1 VVTSEE
7 GPIVAT
13 YSPGR
18 RRVIFALTLTSLFLL
33 TLDIRGNQVLDGA
46 RSGFGFV
53 VRPINRAAEVVTTPV
68 VRLWRSYREFD
79 DLEEENRQLRAEI
92 DAQRSAEIS
101 AQNAIIENQDL
112 LALAGL
118 ESLASYGSV
127 TGRLVG
133 QSPSNFD
140 QQVEIDRGALHG
152 IRVGMAAINEA
163 GLVGKVTSV
172 APQSSIIMLVT
183 DPSYAVPVKIL
194 ASSDAS
200 DAAATMTA
208 TTLVSSDAGETVT
221 DVGSVAT
228 SSETDAAESTATTTT
243 TTLVEIIRETGV
255 LRGQGSDRLPRV
267 SFIASGTGFGQI
279 EVGDTVFTA
288 GGSTS
293 LAPPNIPLGRVL
305 NVITRAGTA
314 GQELEIEPT
323 ADLSRLQFV
332 RVVLYQP
339 ASEVGQ

>member
-1 VVTSEE
+1 
-7 GPIVAT
+7 VAT

-18 RRVIFALTLTSLFLL
+18 RRVILALTLTSLFLL

-46 RSGFGFV
+46 RSGFGFIFH
-53 VRPINRAAEVVTTPV
+53 PINRAGEVVTTPV

-194 ASSDAS
+194 ASNDAADAS
-200 DAAATMTA
+200 ATMTA
-208 TTLVSSDAGETVT
+208 TSVASSDVEAAAT
-221 DVGSVAT
+221 DDVSAISGTESDGS
-228 SSETDAAESTATTTT
+228 ESTTTT
-243 TTLVEIIRETGV
+243 TTTVVEIIRETGV

>member
-1 VVTSEE
+1 M
-7 GPIVAT
+7 AT

-18 RRVIFALTLTSLFLL
+18 RRVIIALALTSLFLL
-33 TLDIRGNQVLDGA
+33 TLDLRGNQVLDGV

-53 VRPINRAAEVVTTPV
+53 FRPINRAGEVVTTPV

-92 DAQRSAEIS
+92 DGQRSAEIA

-140 QQVEIDRGALHG
+140 QQVEIDRGAIHG

-194 ASSDAS
+194 ASNEAS
-200 DAAATMTA
+200 
-208 TTLVSSDAGETVT
+208 
-221 DVGSVAT
+221 GSA
-228 SSETDAAESTATTTT
+228 SSTATTTPSTTEVVTGSSQLADSQASLFTDGGSTSSAT
-243 TTLVEIIRETGV
+243 TTTVVEIIRETGV

-267 SFIASGTGFGQI
+267 SFIASGIGFGQI

>member
-1 VVTSEE
+1 M
-7 GPIVAT
+7 AT

-18 RRVIFALTLTSLFLL
+18 RRVIFALALTSLFLL
-33 TLDIRGNQVLDGA
+33 TLDLRGNQVLDGA
-46 RSGFGFV
+46 RTGFGVIF
-53 VRPINRAAEVVTTPV
+53 RPINRAGEVVTTPV
-68 VRLWRSYREFD
+68 VRLWRSYQEFD

-194 ASSDAS
+194 ASNSAM
-200 DAAATMTA
+200 AAASTVTA
-208 TTLVSSDAGETVT
+208 TTVTSSNTDEAVGEDLISSDGTMSDDT
-221 DVGSVAT
+221 
-228 SSETDAAESTATTTT
+228 ESTTT

>member
-1 VVTSEE
+1 M
-7 GPIVAT
+7 AT
-13 YSPGR
+13 YSSGR
-18 RRVIFALTLTSLFLL
+18 RRVIIALALTSLFLL
-33 TLDIRGNQVLDGA
+33 TLDLRGNQVLDGV

-53 VRPINRAAEVVTTPV
+53 FRPINRAGEVVTTPV

-92 DAQRSAEIS
+92 DGQRSAEIA

-140 QQVEIDRGALHG
+140 QQVEIDRGAIHG

-183 DPSYAVPVKIL
+183 DPSYAVPVKVL
-194 ASSDAS
+194 ASNE
-200 DAAATMTA
+200 
-208 TTLVSSDAGETVT
+208 SSGSISSTVT
-221 DVGSVAT
+221 TAPSTTEVVSGSSQLVDSQASLST
-228 SSETDAAESTATTTT
+228 EGESTSTTTT
-243 TTLVEIIRETGV
+243 TTVVEIIRETGV

-267 SFIASGTGFGQI
+267 SFIATGSGFGQI
-279 EVGDTVFTA
+279 EIGDTVFTA

>member
-1 VVTSEE
+1 MSA
-7 GPIVAT
+7 PA
-13 YSPGR
+13 
-18 RRVIFALTLTSLFLL
+18 
-33 TLDIRGNQVLDGA
+33 
-46 RSGFGFV
+46 
-53 VRPINRAAEVVTTPV
+53 
-68 VRLWRSYREFD
+68 VRLWRSFQEFD

-152 IRVGMAAINEA
+152 IRRNGGDQRGRSCWQGDERCAPVEHHHAGDRPFIRGPSEDFGAKEEVPGAATSTT
-163 GLVGKVTSV
+163 VTPV
-172 APQSSIIMLVT
+172 ADS
-183 DPSYAVPVKIL
+183 DGAAVAAVE
-194 ASSDAS
+194 AS
-200 DAAATMTA
+200 DEEATE
-208 TTLVSSDAGETVT
+208 SI
-221 DVGSVAT
+221 
-228 SSETDAAESTATTTT
+228 AETTTT
-243 TTLVEIIRETGV
+243 VVEIIRETGV

-267 SFIASGTGFGQI
+267 SFIAPATAFGQI

-293 LAPPNIPLGRVL
+293 LRL
-305 NVITRAGTA
+305 
-314 GQELEIEPT
+314 PT
-323 ADLSRLQFV
+323 SR
-332 RVVLYQP
+332 
-339 ASEVGQ
+339 

>member
-1 VVTSEE
+1 
-7 GPIVAT
+7 VAT

-18 RRVIFALTLTSLFLL
+18 RRVIIALALTSLFLL
-33 TLDIRGNQVLDGA
+33 TLDLRGNQVLDGV

-53 VRPINRAAEVVTTPV
+53 FRPINRAGEVVTTPV

-92 DAQRSAEIS
+92 DGQRSAEIA

-140 QQVEIDRGALHG
+140 QQVEIDRGAIHG

-194 ASSDAS
+194 ASNESS
-200 DAAATMTA
+200 GSISRTA
-208 TTLVSSDAGETVT
+208 TTVPSTTEVVDASSQLVDSQASLFTDGESPSS
-221 DVGSVAT
+221 
-228 SSETDAAESTATTTT
+228 TTTT
-243 TTLVEIIRETGV
+243 TVVEIIRETGV

-305 NVITRAGTA
+305 NVSTRAGTA

>member
-1 VVTSEE
+1 VTSEE
-7 GPIVAT
+7 GTSVAT

-18 RRVIFALTLTSLFLL
+18 RRVIIALALTSLFLL
-33 TLDIRGNQVLDGA
+33 TLDLRGNQVLDGV
-46 RSGFGFV
+46 RSGFGFAF
-53 VRPINRAAEVVTTPV
+53 RPINRAGEVVTTPV

-92 DAQRSAEIS
+92 DGQRSAEIS

-140 QQVEIDRGALHG
+140 QQVEIDRGAVHG

-194 ASSDAS
+194 ASNEAS
-200 DAAATMTA
+200 GSASSMA
-208 TTLVSSDAGETVT
+208 TTTPSTTEVVADPGQTVDSQAPLSTEGEP
-221 DVGSVAT
+221 T
-228 SSETDAAESTATTTT
+228 SSTT
-243 TTLVEIIRETGV
+243 TTLVEIVRETGV

-267 SFIASGTGFGQI
+267 SFVASGIGFGQI

-305 NVITRAGTA
+305 NVITRVGTA

-339 ASEVGQ
+339 ASEVAQ

>member
-1 VVTSEE
+1 M
-7 GPIVAT
+7 AT

-18 RRVIFALTLTSLFLL
+18 RRVIIALALTSLFLL
-33 TLDIRGNQVLDGA
+33 TLDLRGNQVLDGV

-53 VRPINRAAEVVTTPV
+53 FRPINRAGEVVTTPV

-79 DLEEENRQLRAEI
+79 DLEEENRQLRAVI
-92 DAQRSAEIS
+92 DGQRSAEIA

-140 QQVEIDRGALHG
+140 QQVEIDRGAIHG

-194 ASSDAS
+194 ASNEAS
-200 DAAATMTA
+200 
-208 TTLVSSDAGETVT
+208 
-221 DVGSVAT
+221 GSA
-228 SSETDAAESTATTTT
+228 SSTATTTPSTTEVVTGSSQLADSQASLFTDGESTSSAT
-243 TTLVEIIRETGV
+243 TTTVVEIIRETGV

-267 SFIASGTGFGQI
+267 SFIASGIGFGQI

>member
-1 VVTSEE
+1 M
-7 GPIVAT
+7 AT

-18 RRVIFALTLTSLFLL
+18 RRVIIALALTSLFLL
-33 TLDIRGNQVLDGA
+33 TLDLRGNQVLDGV

-53 VRPINRAAEVVTTPV
+53 FRPINRAGEVVTTPV

-92 DAQRSAEIS
+92 DGQRSAEIA

-140 QQVEIDRGALHG
+140 QQVEIDRGAIHG

-194 ASSDAS
+194 ASNESS
-200 DAAATMTA
+200 GSISRTA
-208 TTLVSSDAGETVT
+208 TTVPSTTEVVDASSQLVDSQASLFTDGESPSS
-221 DVGSVAT
+221 
-228 SSETDAAESTATTTT
+228 TTTT
-243 TTLVEIIRETGV
+243 TVVEIIRETGV